1 MSTLT
6 VLINTKNEEKNIKV
20 CLNSVKA
27 IADEILVVD
36 MNSSDGTVALAE
48 KSGAKVIHYKT
59 DHGFAD
65 PARNF
70 ALTKVKT
77 DWVFI
82 LDADELIES
91 SVAAN
96 IKKLIEDPGFDVYY
110 LPRKNIIFD
119 KWIQHTGWW
128 PDYQPRLFREGFLDW
143 PGVVHAQPVVKG
155 NIKHLPTKS
164 EFAITHQ
171 NYNSI
176 SHFFDKLN
184 RYTTLSAEKTPT
196 KNRKSPVSSA
206 QALNKFFSEFL
217 RRYFAQDGIK
227 DGVHGAGLSIFQ
239 ATYELTTY
247 LKKWELGGY
256 PTTNFDSDSGIRE
269 LRSVQKELN
278 YWIADYKVRHLGG
291 LQKLWWR
298 IRRKYQI

>member
-6 VLINTKNEEKNIKV
+6 VLINTKNEEENIGRCIKSI
-20 CLNSVKA
+20 NS

-48 KSGAKVIHYKT
+48 KAGASVIHYKT
-59 DHGFAD
+59 EHGFAD

-70 ALTKVKT
+70 ALSKVKT

-91 SVAAN
+91 QVKDN
-96 IKKLIEDPGFDVYY
+96 IKKLIEDPSFDVYY

-119 KWIQHTGWW
+119 KWIQYTGWW
-128 PDYQPRLFREGFLDW
+128 PDYQPRLFRKGNLDW

-155 NIKHLPTKS
+155 NVKHLPTKS
-164 EFAITHQ
+164 EFAITHH
-171 NYNSI
+171 NYSSI
-176 SHFFDKLN
+176 SHFLYKLN
-184 RYTTLSAEKTPT
+184 RYTTLSAEKTPSQD
-196 KNRKSPVSSA
+196 RKSPLSSA
-206 QALNKFFSEFL
+206 QTLDKFFSEFL

-227 DGVHGAGLSIFQ
+227 DGVHGAGLSILQ

-256 PTTNFDSDSGIRE
+256 PTTNIDSESGIRE

-278 YWIADYKVRHLGG
+278 YWIADYKFRNSAGM
-291 LQKLWWR
+291 QKLFWR
-298 IRRKYQI
+298 IRRKFQI